1 MVFSISL
8 LNQLEPG
15 TVVVVGMPTD
25 ENSTFLQGPALAPS
39 RIREVMHDGSSTFC
53 SESGVDLAEETRFRD
68 LGDLAIHEG
77 KETFAEIEHA
87 VAVLLERGV
96 YVISLGGDHAITYP
110 IMKPHRKTYPKLS
123 ILHLDAHPDLY
134 ESYNGNPYAHACPFA
149 RIAEERLADRVVQV
163 GVRNINQHQREQ
175 AGRFGVEI
183 IQMRDFKSGMDLGL
197 EGPLYL
203 SLDMDVLDPAFA
215 PGVSHHEPG
224 GFSTREVLSLIQGI
238 NCPIVGADIVEFN
251 PNRDPLGITAMACYK
266 FLKEIAARMIEL
278 SER

>member
-1 MVFSISL
+1 MAFSISL
-8 LNQLEPG
+8 LDQLEPG

-39 RIREVMHDGSSTFC
+39 RIREVMHEGSSAFC
-53 SESGVDLAEETRFRD
+53 SESGIDLDEETRFRD
-68 LGDLAIHEG
+68 LGDVAFYEG
-77 KETFAEIEHA
+77 KETFTEIEQA
-87 VAVLLERGV
+87 VAASLKRGV
-96 YVISLGGDHAITYP
+96 YIISLGGDHAVTYP
-110 IMKPHRKTYPKLS
+110 IMKPHRATYQKLT

-134 ESYNGNPYAHACPFA
+134 ETYDGNPYAHACPFA

-175 AGRFGVEI
+175 ARRFGVEM
-183 IQMRDFKSGMDLGL
+183 IQMRDYRPGMDMGL

-224 GFSTREVLSLIQGI
+224 GFSTREVLELIQGI
-238 NCPIVGADIVEFN
+238 SCPLVGADIVEFN

-278 SER
+278 NDQ